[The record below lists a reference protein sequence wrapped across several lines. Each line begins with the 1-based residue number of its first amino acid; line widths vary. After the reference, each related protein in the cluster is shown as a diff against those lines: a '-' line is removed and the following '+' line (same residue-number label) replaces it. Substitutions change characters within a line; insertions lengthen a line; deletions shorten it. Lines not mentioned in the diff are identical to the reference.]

1 MATVDADLWCL
12 RSAEESHRAHP
23 DRFWIP
29 AKDDRERLTP
39 GQGVKLIFDISVSD
53 ENGSVTLLGG
63 ERMWVIVTERIGDAY
78 IGILDNEPASLD
90 PAADHYLR
98 LGAEIP
104 FRAEH
109 VIDIGSPAVDYV
121 ARRFSQKPPRVWPRS

>member
-1 MATVDADLWCL
+1 M
-12 RSAEESHRAHP
+12 
-23 DRFWIP
+23 
-29 AKDDRERLTP
+29 
-39 GQGVKLIFDISVSD
+39 KLIFDISIGN

-78 IGILDNEPASLD
+78 IGILDNEPASIE
-90 PAADHYLR
+90 AGGDHYLC

-109 VIDIGSPAVDYV
+109 VI
-121 ARRFSQKPPRVWPRS
+121 